1 MAQKN
6 KKKTQQDKVEQARA
20 IAEKQALE
28 DERKRKI
35 RLVFTIILCVF
46 LVFAFCFPAITTLF

>member
-46 LVFAFCFPAITTLF
+46 LVFGFCFPAITTLF